1 MSAPGAQPPAGRRAA
16 RTTRRLARTA
26 LQQAVASVAYPAGMD
41 RYRPPGA
48 RRRYRCLAVA
58 DVDLDAGTAT
68 LRRPITPLAGPAE
81 GVHALVRFHGVPVGD
96 LTVPGDPAVVLRG
109 LPARAARACEG
120 QVLAHLLT
128 DALAT
133 PGGLHLALERGLR
146 AVAHPVRTP
155 DTASITV
162 AVCTR
167 DRPEDLRRCLESIG
181 RLRGGVGEVLVVD
194 NASRDDR
201 TRRVAAEFGVRCVRE
216 PRAGLDWARNRAL
229 LEARTPVVAFADDD
243 VLVEADWA
251 RALALAF
258 EDEPGALVV
267 TGLVAPAEFST
278 PAQVMFEAVG
288 GFGRGYARRW
298 FSVAVDAGEIAA
310 RRQPGTGDAGTGANT
325 AVRREEVLALGGFDT
340 ALDVGTP
347 TGGGG
352 DLELYFRVLAAGG
365 LVAYEPAAVVLHRHR
380 ADVAQLQRQLRGN
393 GTGSY
398 SIFTGAGRNYG
409 DVQTREMTRF
419 SATWFLQHYPRAHVR
434 SLVWPQMYPPRLV
447 GADSRGAVDAVLG
460 RYYRRA
466 QEQAAEQQAQHPL
479 EPQAPPPVHRPAEP
493 RRPRTPDPVVEV
505 DVLRGGPA
513 AAHLPPGAGAR
524 RVRVRVLRDGRPQS
538 SFALATGGSG
548 LSRARLAAGLVD
560 HLGPACWPPGP
571 RGRTSPR
578 PGAAPAPSRRRWTRR
593 SGGGPRSC
601 PRPSPSA
608 S

>member
-1 MSAPGAQPPAGRRAA
+1 MSDVVRPLSPDRGARAV
-16 RTTRRLARTA
+16 RTTRRVARA
-26 LQQAVASVAYPAGMD
+26 VLQQAVATVAYPAGMD

-58 DVDLDAGTAT
+58 DVDLDTATAT
-68 LRRPITPLAGPAE
+68 LRPPLTPPAGPAE

-96 LTVPGDPAVVLRG
+96 LTVPGDPALVLRG
-109 LPARAARACEG
+109 LPARAARACER
-120 QVLAHLLT
+120 QVLTHLLA
-128 DALAT
+128 DALAS
-133 PGGLHLALERGLR
+133 PGGLPLALEQGLR
-146 AVAHPVRTP
+146 AVPHPVREP
-155 DTASITV
+155 DTAAVTV

-167 DRPEDLRRCLESIG
+167 DRPEDLRRCLAAIA
-181 RLRGGVGEVLVVD
+181 RLRGGAGEVLVVD

-201 TRRVAAEFGVRCVRE
+201 TRQVAAEFGVRCVRE

-229 LEARTPVVAFADDD
+229 LEARTPIVAFADDD
-243 VLVEADWA
+243 VLVDPDWV
-251 RALALAF
+251 RRLAVAF

-267 TGLVAPAEFST
+267 TGLVAPAEFAT

-298 FSVAVDAGEIAA
+298 FSVAVDAGEVAA

-365 LVAYEPAAVVLHRHR
+365 LVAYDPAAVVLHRHR
-380 ADVAQLQRQLRGN
+380 AGLDELRRQLRGN

-409 DVQTREMTRF
+409 AVQTRAMTRF
-419 SATWFLQHYPRAHVR
+419 SATWFLRHYPRAHVR

-447 GADSRGAVDAVLG
+447 AADSRGALDAVLG

-466 QEQAAEQQAQHPL
+466 QVQAGQQQALHPA
-479 EPQAPPPVHRPAEP
+479 Q
-493 RRPRTPDPVVEV
+493 
-505 DVLRGGPA
+505 
-513 AAHLPPGAGAR
+513 
-524 RVRVRVLRDGRPQS
+524 
-538 SFALATGGSG
+538 
-548 LSRARLAAGLVD
+548 
-560 HLGPACWPPGP
+560 
-571 RGRTSPR
+571 
-578 PGAAPAPSRRRWTRR
+578 
-593 SGGGPRSC
+593 
-601 PRPSPSA
+601 PSA
-608 S
+608 